1 MFFFLPTDAALFPLR
16 YNYYRYVPSRRL
28 LCHEHQA
35 YVDARL
41 SHSMVNLPL
50 IDDDYGDWP
59 MLGDAPHSAILRCW
73 SMFIHCLNHYN
84 YIYISLSLSLVS
96 TTWRHSSTKAVDIWP
111 QQWGLYLKVPWFHDV
126 LAPWPRPHTTIYP
139 MIDPL
144 KHLTTHYF
152 LMAIFTNP
160 NLPAGN
166 STQLWKHTVFNR

>member
-1 MFFFLPTDAALFPLR
+1 MSAITLKKSKMLGTLLVFKLSVDNIYQHLISMTYPLSLGIFQPCFFLPTDAALFPLR

-73 SMFIHCLNHYN
+73 SMFIHCLSH
-84 YIYISLSLSLVS
+84 YIYISLSLVS

-111 QQWGLYLKVPWFHDV
+111 QQ
-126 LAPWPRPHTTIYP
+126 
-139 MIDPL
+139 
-144 KHLTTHYF
+144 
-152 LMAIFTNP
+152 
-160 NLPAGN
+160 
-166 STQLWKHTVFNR
+166 